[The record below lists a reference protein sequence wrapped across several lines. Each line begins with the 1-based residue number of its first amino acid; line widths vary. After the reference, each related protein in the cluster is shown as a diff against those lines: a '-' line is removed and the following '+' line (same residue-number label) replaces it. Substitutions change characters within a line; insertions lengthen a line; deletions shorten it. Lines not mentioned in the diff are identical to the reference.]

1 MITDDNAEL
10 LTVLQAH
17 GQDFMNSFA
26 LPSLP
31 AQTSKKRKRGQCP
44 LKVQETE
51 TTEDSLHSR
60 SKEEE
65 EEEWFGF
72 NSTGQRL
79 DEEPGQSISRRGE
92 TVCRVPYSPS
102 LTASL

>member
-1 MITDDNAEL
+1 MITDNNVEL

-31 AQTSKKRKRGQCP
+31 ARTSKKRKRGQHP

-51 TTEDSLHSR
+51 TAEDSLHSR
-60 SKEEE
+60 SIEGE
-65 EEEWFGF
+65 EEEWCGF
-72 NSTGQRL
+72 NSTGQHL
-79 DEEPGQSISRRGE
+79 DEEPRQPESFEGE
-92 TVCRVPYSPS
+92 KVCGVS
-102 LTASL
+102 